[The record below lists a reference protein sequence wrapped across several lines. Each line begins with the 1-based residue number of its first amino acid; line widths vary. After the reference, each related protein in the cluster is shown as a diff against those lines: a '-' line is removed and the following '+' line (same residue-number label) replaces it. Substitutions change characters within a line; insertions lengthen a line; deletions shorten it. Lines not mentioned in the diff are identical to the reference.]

1 MQLDKELQGP
11 FSYSSSLLVF
21 VLILIILIIVFLVI
35 SHYLKNRQ
43 TKKPVVRREFR
54 SLDIVKYKY
63 IEKLNKLEDT
73 VKANKISNR
82 GAYLAVSRIIREFV
96 KEITRIDV
104 VKYTLSDIKKL
115 KMDNLYELVKEYYE
129 PEFSYD
135 SVGDIIQSINKTR
148 KEIHLWK

>member
-21 VLILIILIIVFLVI
+21 ILILIILIIVFLIVSKI
-35 SHYLKNRQ
+35 LKNKSNG
-43 TKKPVVRREFR
+43 TPVVRREFK
-54 SLDIVKYKY
+54 SLDIIKNKY
-63 IEKLNKLEDT
+63 IDKLNKLEDS
-73 VKANKISNR
+73 VKGNKISNR
-82 GAYLAVSRIIREFV
+82 GAYLAISRIIREFV

-104 VKYTLSDIKKL
+104 VKYTLSDIKNL

-129 PEFSYD
+129 PEFSYN
-135 SVGDIIQSINKTR
+135 SQGDIIKSINKTR